1 MCLGVNRNSTDWT
14 VTVRTSGNHHHAIG
28 PQKLPSFKRPRCIID
43 LVYRHAEFN
52 AIAHVL
58 RGWGTRP
65 LNAKSCCTD
74 RINSDR
80 QYSQLQ
86 RSN

>member
-14 VTVRTSGNHHHAIG
+14 FTVRTSGNHHHAIG
-28 PQKLPSFKRPRCIID
+28 PQKLPSFKRPRCIIN
-43 LVYRHAEFN
+43 LICRHAEFN
-52 AIAHVL
+52 AITRVF
-58 RGWGTRP
+58 RRWGTRS
-65 LNAKSCCTD
+65 LNAKSRCTD

-80 QYSQLQ
+80 QYSQLK